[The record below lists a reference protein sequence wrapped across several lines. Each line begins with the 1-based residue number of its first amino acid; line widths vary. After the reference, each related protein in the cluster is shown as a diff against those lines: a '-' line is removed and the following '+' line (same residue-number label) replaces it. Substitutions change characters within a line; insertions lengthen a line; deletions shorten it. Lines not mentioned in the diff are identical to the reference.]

1 MGFQPDISDDFFQ
14 TFQITSNF
22 LNQTHFFT
30 KDGLPV
36 PWPALAAFSTK
47 RPGMNIDE
55 MKGSMGAGPGVVLER
70 GGASCHWLPSI
81 NESTCKSPESFFK
94 SNPGLS

>member
-1 MGFQPDISDDFFQ
+1 MGFMQPDISDDFFQ

-55 MKGSMGAGPGVVLER
+55 MKGSMGAGPWSGF
-70 GGASCHWLPSI
+70 GKGWSFLPLVDLY
-81 NESTCKSPESFFK
+81 K
-94 SNPGLS
+94 